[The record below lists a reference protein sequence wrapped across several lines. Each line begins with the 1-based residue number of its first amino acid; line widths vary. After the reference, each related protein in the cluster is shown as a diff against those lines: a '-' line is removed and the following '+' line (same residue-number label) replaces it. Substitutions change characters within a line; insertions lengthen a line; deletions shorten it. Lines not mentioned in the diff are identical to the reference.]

1 LAILWHLEK
10 KTIMPQNT
18 FDVLLF
24 DFGGVLIRNSGVAT
38 MMKWTDGKWTLNDL
52 WQRWLSS
59 ESVRSFET
67 GRFTPAEFSE
77 AIVHE
82 FNLPVHSE
90 TFLNEFVKWSTEL
103 FPGTIPLLKQLS
115 ETFQLASLSNTNP
128 LHWEIA
134 RTEMKLTDLFDYNF
148 PSHET
153 GFIKP
158 DRQSFEN
165 VAHIVSSPPERIL
178 FFDDIRFNVESAR
191 QTGMSSFQV
200 CGVDDVIRRLKDLGI
215 L

>member
-1 LAILWHLEK
+1 
-10 KTIMPQNT
+10 MSQNT

-24 DFGGVLIRNSGVAT
+24 DFGGVLIRNSGVVT
-38 MMKWTDGKWTLNDL
+38 MMKWTGSQWSLNDL
-52 WQRWLSS
+52 WQRWLAS
-59 ESVRSFET
+59 ESVRRFET
-67 GRFTPAEFSE
+67 GRIGPAEFSE
-77 AIVHE
+77 AMVHE
-82 FNLPVHSE
+82 FNLPVPSE
-90 TFLNEFVKWSTEL
+90 TFLNEFVKWSIEL
-103 FPGTIPLLKQLS
+103 FPGVIPLLKHLGS
-115 ETFQLASLSNTNP
+115 TFQLASLSNTNP

-134 RTEMKLTDLFDYNF
+134 RTEMNLTGLFDYNF

-165 VAHIVSSPPERIL
+165 VAHSVSCPPERIL
-178 FFDDIRFNVESAR
+178 FFDDIPFNVESAR

-200 CGVDDVIRRLKDLGI
+200 SGIDEVVGRLKELKI